1 MASFRPGQSFVLQ
14 RGCGILQTW
23 ANSIFKD
30 AETLRRIVATRGE
43 VMDPETEA
51 YRARLSRVDAEI
63 AALRAETLDTLRNWL
78 FETSLGFRVIF
89 SIGLL
94 LLASLWLDLLIP

>member
-1 MASFRPGQSFVLQ
+1 
-14 RGCGILQTW
+14 
-23 ANSIFKD
+23 
-30 AETLRRIVATRGE
+30 
-43 VMDPETEA
+43 MDPETEA